1 MNKIYS
7 TVQLKEFL
15 STLAISSEATDAIV
29 AFAEIQDSRIDW
41 QGKRINVAAN
51 MLGHD
56 LINEMMMED

>member
-7 TVQLKEFL
+7 TEQLKEFL
-15 STLAISSEATDAIV
+15 ATLAISSEATDAIV

-56 LINEMMMED
+56 LINEMME

>member
-7 TVQLKEFL
+7 TEQLKEFL

-56 LINEMMMED
+56 LINEMME